1 MDVVIVSS
9 TDGSEQTTVIGT
21 LDTRTGVIRR
31 SRDHQVFDLN
41 GRNVKGKPEAKGA
54 YYGKKTKF

>member
-1 MDVVIVSS
+1 MDVVVVDES
-9 TDGSEQTTVIGT
+9 GEQTTVIGT
-21 LDTRTGVIRR
+21 LDTRTGVIRM